1 MKQQTKKHLYP
12 PTVIYF
18 DNESERFYLELDGYE
33 CHLML
38 TNQAAVIVSYEINN
52 TSTYLAGISGV
63 PPSEKDCM
71 IFLTNDDEKEL
82 KRIAKLLSN
91 EECWRDEIYT

>member
-1 MKQQTKKHLYP
+1 MTQKTKKRLYP

-18 DNESERFYLELDGYE
+18 DDDSQRFYLELDGHE
-33 CHLML
+33 CYLML
-38 TNQAAVIVSYEINN
+38 TNLGAEIVNYQINN
-52 TSTYLAGISGV
+52 SSTYLAGISGAAL
-63 PPSEKDCM
+63 SEKDCM

-82 KRIAKLLSN
+82 KKIAKLLSN